1 MNCKKSEKHIPL
13 LAGNE
18 LSATKAAKV
27 RAHLEKCEAC
37 LREANEIEGAL
48 KAAKTLA
55 RLEGA
60 ADWSESEWRHLLRS
74 ITATKIEKK
83 SVWAGLSLKPVLAG
97 SLALIL
103 IIAGTF
109 LFLRK
114 SPIQLNTQSALQA
127 PSQNMVKPDGQNG
140 KQNGQPITIISKESG
155 LKIIWFYNKN
165 FNGEG
170 YGK

>member
-1 MNCKKSEKHIPL
+1 MNCKKSEKYIPL

-18 LSATKAAKV
+18 LSATKTAKV
-27 RAHLEKCEAC
+27 RAHLEKCESCMSQA
-37 LREANEIEGAL
+37 REIESAL
-48 KAAKTLA
+48 RAAKTLA
-55 RLEGA
+55 SLEGA
-60 ADWSESEWRHLLRS
+60 TDWSESEWRDLLTR
-74 ITATKIEKK
+74 ITATKVEKR
-83 SVWAGLSLKPVLAG
+83 SVWPGLSLKPALAG

-109 LFLRK
+109 LFSRK
-114 SPIQLNTQSALQA
+114 SPTPLKTQSVLQA
-127 PSQNMVKPDGQNG
+127 PSQNMVKPDEQNI
-140 KQNGQPITIISKESG
+140 KQEGQPITIISKETG